1 MVEQGNSG
9 SDSQTNLLSVKQGS
23 TVGESF
29 TNLMSVVGGDS
40 SEEEVN
46 DVEKLV
52 KHVSPHM
59 NAELDEVELLISEVT
74 ITQ

>member
-46 DVEKLV
+46 DVDNLH

-59 NAELDEVELLISEVT
+59 NAELDEVEL
-74 ITQ
+74 

>member
-1 MVEQGNSG
+1 
-9 SDSQTNLLSVKQGS
+9 
-23 TVGESF
+23 
-29 TNLMSVVGGDS
+29 MSVVGGDS

-59 NAELDEVELLISEVT
+59 NAELDKVELLISEVT
-74 ITQ
+74 ITAQ